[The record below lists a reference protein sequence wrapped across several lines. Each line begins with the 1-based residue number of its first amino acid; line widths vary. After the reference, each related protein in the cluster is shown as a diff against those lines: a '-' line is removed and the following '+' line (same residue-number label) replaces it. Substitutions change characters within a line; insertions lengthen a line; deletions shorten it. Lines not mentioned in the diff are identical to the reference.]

1 MPESI
6 TKEKLIDAL
15 NNDLAHE
22 FQAII
27 QYMTYAARVSGPN
40 RPELAAFF
48 KSEVPDETAHA
59 QFLAEKIVVL
69 GGVPTTTPKP
79 IPSAS
84 GAKEMLQ
91 EILKAESDAH
101 DRYAKRAAEA
111 ESLGMKG
118 LQVQLEDMA
127 RDESEHRDETLRI
140 LRDWGLESA

>member
-6 TKEKLIDAL
+6 TKEKLIDEL
-15 NNDLAHE
+15 NNDLSFE
-22 FQAII
+22 LQSII
-27 QYMTYAARVSGPN
+27 QYLSYAARVSGPY
-40 RPELAAFF
+40 RPELSAFF
-48 KSEVPDETAHA
+48 KAEIPDETGHA
-59 QFLAEKIVVL
+59 QFLAEKIVAL

-79 IPSAS
+79 IPDAA

-91 EILKAESDAH
+91 AIFKAESDAH
-101 DRYAKRAAEA
+101 DRYAKRSAQA

-140 LRDWGLESA
+140 LRDWGM